1 MKPDIRWQALLALA
15 GLALVLMLLSYQV
28 QSAALC
34 SVTVPATGGTFVE
47 GIVGHPSSLN
57 PLLSDPYPVDRELT
71 NLIFDGLVSYD
82 ETGQVIPALAEN
94 WSVSEDGLTITF
106 ELREGLKWHDGQPVS
121 AEDVAFTYGLIQNED
136 SPGPV
141 ALKEFWQS
149 VVIDV
154 QDERTIKFTLPQP
167 YSPFFEAVTR
177 GILPSHKLEG
187 VDVADIPKN

>member
-136 SPGPV
+136 YPGPV

-177 GILPSHKLEG
+177 GFCPLINLK
-187 VDVADIPKN
+187 V